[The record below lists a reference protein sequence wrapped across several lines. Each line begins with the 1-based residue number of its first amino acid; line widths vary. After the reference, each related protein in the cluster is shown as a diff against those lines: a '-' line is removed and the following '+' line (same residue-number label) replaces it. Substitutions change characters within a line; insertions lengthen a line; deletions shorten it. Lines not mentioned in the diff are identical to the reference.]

1 MEALP
6 TRVSGNGW
14 DCRKGETEMDGN
26 IIQVTQL
33 PVIEEKLKQIRDE
46 IKEKT
51 ETALSLTVNEET
63 RKEIKKIR
71 ADLNRDFQELEK
83 RRKEVRKKILAPY
96 DQFEAIYKE
105 CVTDLFNHTDRIL
118 SERISDVENRLRQEK
133 ADKVQAYFTEYAQSL
148 GIEWLTAGRARL
160 SVTLS
165 VSEKRLKED
174 CKSFIDHVLTDLQS
188 IREQK
193 NAEEILVEY
202 KKTLNLADAMFTVS
216 NRKKEIEAERRKAA
230 DFAEKQ
236 KAADEAVQ
244 KVEEAVREENLSV
257 PEETPEP
264 ETPSGL
270 EDEKRYEVTFT
281 VRGTLRQLKEL
292 KQFLQ
297 EGNYDYE

>member
-1 MEALP
+1 
-6 TRVSGNGW
+6 
-14 DCRKGETEMDGN
+14 MDGN

-33 PVIEEKLKQIRDE
+33 PVIEEQLKQIREE

-51 ETALSLTVNEET
+51 ETALSLTVNQET

-71 ADLNRDFQELEK
+71 ADLNRDFQELEE

-133 ADKVQAYFTEYAQSL
+133 ADRVQAYFTEYAQSL

-165 VSEKRLKED
+165 ASEKKLKED
-174 CKSFIDHVLTDLQS
+174 CKSFIDRVAADLQS
-188 IREQK
+188 IREQE

-236 KAADEAVQ
+236 EAVDEAVQ

-257 PEETPEP
+257 PEETPE
-264 ETPSGL
+264 TPSGL
-270 EDEKRYEVTFT
+270 DDEKRYEVTFT